1 MFGTRSRPKKKK
13 QVQYTRPVSLL
24 RLIMWQVN
32 AVLVA
37 VLLNGAM
44 MVYHHKVSIKDIDKH
59 GRSLLTLIEICSEI
73 SWKDCR
79 KVHAIVKRRSDK

>member
-1 MFGTRSRPKKKK
+1 MFGTRSRPNKK

-24 RLIMWQVN
+24 RLIAWQVN

-37 VLLNGAM
+37 VLLNGALL
-44 MVYHHKVSIKDIDKH
+44 VYHHKVSIQDIDKH